1 VEVERE
7 VELDAPREE
16 VWRALTEPER
26 LREWLANDV
35 ELDVRPGGTG
45 RFGWAD
51 GDERLAVVQ
60 EVDPGRRLVVD
71 WWDDDAVSTV
81 EITLD
86 DADHGT
92 RLTVTETRACAGEWS
107 WAIELGLRRSSIE
120 LTLRPR
126 LFLGDARPVSPDG
139 ARAEPG
145 RLGSASQA
153 TPRRR
158 SLVLA

>member
-60 EVDPGRRLVVD
+60 AVDPERRLVLD

-86 DADHGT
+86 DADSGT

-107 WAIELGLRRSSIE
+107 WALESLRRV
-120 LTLRPR
+120 LV
-126 LFLGDARPVSPDG
+126 LGRARPVSSDG

-145 RLGSASQA
+145 LLESASQA

-158 SLVLA
+158 SLLVLA

>member
-7 VELDAPREE
+7 VELDAPRDE

-35 ELDVRPGGTG
+35 ELDVRPGGAG
-45 RFGWAD
+45 RFGWDD

-60 EVDPGRRLVVD
+60 EVDPERRLVLD
-71 WWDDDAVSTV
+71 WWDGDAVSTV
-81 EITLD
+81 ELTLD
-86 DADHGT
+86 DEGAGT

-107 WAIELGLRRSSIE
+107 WALDLSLR
-120 LTLRPR
+120 
-126 LFLGDARPVSPDG
+126 
-139 ARAEPG
+139 
-145 RLGSASQA
+145 GSL
-153 TPRRR
+153 RR